1 MTLLEM
7 IKKGEG
13 VSATLKEER
22 YKVGPKIMGDI
33 EVAEDIIKDLKDI
46 EASQP
51 SWGSLSAN
59 VMKKMDSALVKNN
72 FNDVLTLAQTLD
84 ILT

>member
-7 IKKGEG
+7 IKKWEG
-13 VSATLKEER
+13 VCATLKEER